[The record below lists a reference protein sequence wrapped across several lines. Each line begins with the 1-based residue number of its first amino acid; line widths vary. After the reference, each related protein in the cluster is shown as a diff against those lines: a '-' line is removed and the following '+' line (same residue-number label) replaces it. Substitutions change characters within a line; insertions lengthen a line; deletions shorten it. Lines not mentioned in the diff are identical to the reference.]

1 MTRRL
6 MTAMVLV
13 LAVSG
18 CGSDGK
24 TGATSSVPVT
34 TGPTPSPSPSPSPSP
49 TPAATP
55 TPTPVATRTYTYE
68 RATDFTQDRKFTGY
82 DRVTVKLANEKALST
97 EFSSSETAVT
107 SYATQGGKITLPDS
121 TDLPGAG
128 VYSAGDLTLK
138 AGQRATYSAAGG
150 TVSIGLP
157 DMLKAYDYFTFAL
170 FKDSNIARIL
180 VVGSP
185 TDPKEIASVGTL
197 TYLALI
203 KEESNDKGKATA
215 QTLTIDRG
223 AGTVSGTIPMVN
235 SSDTTTDYQLTG
247 KIDANARVTGTLVSK
262 DGATTGQFQGRLYGK
277 GGKEIALLVSLKQTD
292 GSFYAT
298 VLTGR
303 LK

>member
-1 MTRRL
+1 
-6 MTAMVLV
+6 MVLV

-34 TGPTPSPSPSPSPSP
+34 TGPTPSPTP
-49 TPAATP
+49 TPVATP
-55 TPTPVATRTYTYE
+55 TPTPAATRTYTYD

-82 DRVTVKLANEKALST
+82 DRITVKLASEKALST

-128 VYSAGDLTLK
+128 VYSAGDFTLK

-157 DMLKAYDYFTFAL
+157 DILKAYEYFTFAI
-170 FKDSNIARIL
+170 FKDSNIARLL

-185 TDPKEIASVGTL
+185 TDPKEIASAGTL

-203 KEESNDKGKATA
+203 NEESNDKGKATA
-215 QTLTIDRG
+215 QTLTIDTG
-223 AGTVSGTIPMVN
+223 AGTVSGTIPMLN
-235 SSDTTTDYQLTG
+235 SSDTTADYQLTG